1 MSQGLKIWKEL
12 LHITSRP
19 KIWGK
24 GVGRAVMTGPKSGG
38 AYAPPLTPL
47 FRHACL
53 KTYDFTLSYK
63 SSAEFAELEI
73 LQSGIA
79 LYFVLW
85 YLEIFG
91 KMIESTQKNQINI
104 EFIRNLIRILQT
116 LIQEFWPQKKK
127 KTQVIIHFCQESEQ
141 TSGHIETRIL
151 TATSEKNSWPS
162 KLS

>member
-1 MSQGLKIWKEL
+1 MSQGLKIWKGL
-12 LHITSRP
+12 LLTTYNVEAKNLGEMGGASSNDGA
-19 KIWGK
+19 KIWW
-24 GVGRAVMTGPKSGG
+24 GVCP
-38 AYAPPLTPL
+38 PPLTPL

-91 KMIESTQKNQINI
+91 KMIESTQKKINI

-116 LIQEFWPQKKK
+116 LIKEF
-127 KTQVIIHFCQESEQ
+127 
-141 TSGHIETRIL
+141 
-151 TATSEKNSWPS
+151 
-162 KLS
+162 